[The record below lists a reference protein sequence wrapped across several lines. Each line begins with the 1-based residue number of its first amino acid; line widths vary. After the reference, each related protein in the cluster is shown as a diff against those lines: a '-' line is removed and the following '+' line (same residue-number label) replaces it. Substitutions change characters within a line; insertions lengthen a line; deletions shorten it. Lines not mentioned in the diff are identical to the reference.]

1 MFRRILERLGIL
13 SPPIFTKMD
22 YLVTVFVTSEGTA
35 QGIPRPLQVFKLP
48 LSYTYNPKE
57 RWVCEPKHHV
67 ALEVGCI
74 MRNGY
79 THTLADGTNVTYAP
93 HTIYKVIS
101 KEIEIENT

>member
-13 SPPIFTKMD
+13 SPPTLTKTD

-48 LSYTYNPKE
+48 LSYSINMDD
-57 RWVCEPKHHV
+57 RWETAAEILV
-67 ALEVGCI
+67 ALKVHNI
-74 MRNGY
+74 IRHGY

-93 HTIYKVIS
+93 HAIYKVIS
-101 KEIEIENT
+101 KEIENM